1 LLAIGDLL
9 FPFCGE
15 RKEMNAPSGIL
26 ALRKRSLW
34 EALDSGILLW
44 KDNFFYFIP
53 FFAIPV
59 WISAFALLFLPN
71 DLRWLSWLGLWWLK
85 PLFDRLCLQVISS
98 RFFRPSRET
107 DTITGN
113 TSSPVRTILKGLPRN
128 FFPYL
133 LGDLLWRRFS
143 PFRSTNMCL
152 RLLERLKPK
161 QYKERKKVLVQGG
174 LNYSAILSFL
184 ALPLEAVLLVGE
196 LVFVLV
202 MIEFFLPG
210 INWDLYLDGENIMLI
225 FYAAY
230 CVNYILVE
238 SLCVSMGFG
247 LYINCRNETEGW
259 DIQLLFKK
267 FAENSSKIFKAVVLC
282 AGLFLGVFLY
292 AQDSASADDTA
303 SLQLEM
309 LAEDSDELEE
319 EREYF
324 PQDFMPVELVPMQ
337 SLEEIFL
344 SNEFGGTTASWRIVP
359 KNRNDEIMELPEI
372 DLNPWMEK
380 MNEYLAMALRT
391 FIVLVLAGFIVFALI
406 RLKSLRRSGQVKKI
420 GRNVYANSLV
430 SDERP
435 ETLFDRADDYFQRGF
450 VREAWASCLCGTISA
465 YNQYM
470 EVTFPP
476 NATEYNCLELVRS
489 RFKQG
494 AANSHTKEF
503 GDLVRNW
510 VLLAYG
516 GRNPADGS
524 FEKAL
529 EFGKNIKNSAD
540 FLEAQSE

>member
-1 LLAIGDLL
+1 LAFGYLL
-9 FPFCGE
+9 FSFCGE
-15 RKEMNAPSGIL
+15 GKEVNAPSGIL
-26 ALRKRSLW
+26 ALRKRGLW

-59 WISAFALLFLPN
+59 WITAFALLFIPY

-98 RFFRPSRET
+98 RFFRPSHEG
-107 DTITGN
+107 DSLTGN
-113 TSSPVRTILKGLPRN
+113 TSSSIRTILKGLPRN

-184 ALPLEAVLLVGE
+184 ALPLETILLGGE
-196 LVFVLV
+196 FIFVLV

-210 INWDLYLDGENIMLI
+210 INLDLYFDGENIMLI

-259 DIQLLFKK
+259 DIQLLFQK
-267 FAENSSKIFKAVVLC
+267 FAENSSKIFKAVILC
-282 AGLFLGVFLY
+282 AGLFLGVFLH
-292 AQDSASADDTA
+292 AEASSLDD
-303 SLQLEM
+303 LPFKLDGYPVEP
-309 LAEDSDELEE
+309 EE

-324 PQDFMPVELVPMQ
+324 PPEFMSVELVPMQ
-337 SLEEIFL
+337 SLEEIL
-344 SNEFGGTTASWRIVP
+344 SSDDFGGTTPSWRIVP
-359 KNRNDEIMELPEI
+359 KNRSEEITELPEI
-372 DLNPWMEK
+372 DLNPWLEK
-380 MNEYLAMALRT
+380 MNEYLAMALRA
-391 FIVLVLAGFIVFALI
+391 FIVLVLVGFIVFALI
-406 RLKSLRRSGQVKKI
+406 RLKSLRRSGQAKKP

-435 ETLFDRADDYFQRGF
+435 EALFDRADDYFQRGL
-450 VREAWASCLCGTISA
+450 VREAWASCLCGAISA

-470 EVTFPP
+470 DLSFPP
-476 NATEYNCLELVRS
+476 DATEYNCLETVRTHFI
-489 RFKQG
+489 RDGVNFHAKD
-494 AANSHTKEF
+494 F

-540 FLEAQSE
+540 ILGAQSE